1 MASSSWLVLGRRGFS
16 VGKVT
21 SLSVAT
27 ESGSLAAATGVLT
40 PWVAYADK
48 ALQNRVV
55 IRKWNVISSVWEDV
69 GGVDVGTIG
78 TAMSSGAA
86 RDINLLLLPPLHL
99 DTTPDARLTPL
110 VTYIVHTNAIDS
122 KAIARTF
129 DGSKDTD
136 TSGSDGASR
145 AWPTVGSNGLLGFSI
160 GRATGLVGAPAR
172 LFTPDA
178 QGEERVQLLPEV
190 LVAYQDAS
198 QGSKL
203 MVENVRLLS
212 SEGISSSSV
221 CGETPYPTPMESTR
235 APTPRPTPQPSST
248 APTPRAVT
256 RGPTATAAPW
266 TPPAP
271 AAYPTPSP
279 TASAQPTSAPP
290 AALFARDA
298 AHALEEAVKG
308 GELAERL
315 LLLNLQLSAVT
326 LLNVLELTDVEAA
339 DGTS

>member
-1 MASSSWLVLGRRGFS
+1 VCVLASDTAATSRWQLVGARGFSEQTAASLSLSIATHQGSSGGATHVGYADGGKFMRATVRIWDVASSSWLVLGKRGFS

-55 IRKWNVISSVWEDV
+55 IRKWNVISGVWEDV

-235 APTPRPTPQPSST
+235 APTPRPTPQPSSM

-256 RGPTATAAPW
+256 RGPTGRCI
-266 TPPAP
+266 
-271 AAYPTPSP
+271 YLCFHFDSYY
-279 TASAQPTSAPP
+279 
-290 AALFARDA
+290 
-298 AHALEEAVKG
+298 
-308 GELAERL
+308 
-315 LLLNLQLSAVT
+315 
-326 LLNVLELTDVEAA
+326 
-339 DGTS
+339 